1 MGRGTANLH
10 THPSGL
16 RSESLPFHGGE
27 DVKST
32 TLPRM
37 AADIVPIELSLTA
50 GDLVT
55 LWAPRWRED
64 SEEWE
69 AFLGHGEDL
78 FAFPDV
84 AALVGFVRTAP
95 EHDLVDHP
103 AWALVPRLP
112 AVDLRPAESQRY
124 DLVGVP
130 ELVAQPPDTWVLDEL
145 AEVVSIVRSLAEV
158 CGLDVVQ
165 EVLDSTP
172 EFSMLEG
179 GTLAFGGREGE
190 RRWQALCGVIAQ
202 RWDDVLDT
210 VDGVVRT
217 PDVDAAALA
226 VAQTELTEAEA
237 VTDQAATDEA
247 AAEAPTAPNPALA
260 FWVEVGIDP
269 IRIISDLGDHYTL
282 RCYLDDAPVFLGRN
296 GRIDAFPSL
305 RSLSRYLADNPRGH
319 DLDEVST
326 WPQVT
331 KQAHAGELEVAVDD
345 GNSYVLAGLADDLA
359 GGPETVD
366 PGQLELA
373 VELITDAEQ
382 WAGSDA
388 ADKAL
393 AGSEPLG
400 WLVSFLLR
408 PDPTRLAPSPPFD
421 AEVAA
426 WQALVRAFEDRLNIR

>member
-1 MGRGTANLH
+1 MGTLLR
-10 THPSGL
+10 TH
-16 RSESLPFHGGE
+16 EHYAA
-27 DVKST
+27 
-32 TLPRM
+32 RM

-69 AFLGHGEDL
+69 AFLGDDDNL

-84 AALVGFVRTAP
+84 AALVSFVRTAP
-95 EHDLVDHP
+95 DHDLVDHP

-112 AVDLRPAESQRY
+112 AADLRPEESQRY
-124 DLVGVP
+124 DLIGVP
-130 ELVAQPPDTWVLDEL
+130 ELVAQPPDTWVIDEL

-158 CGLDVVQ
+158 CGLDVVH

-172 EFSMLEG
+172 EFGMLEG
-179 GTLAFGGREGE
+179 GTLAFSGREGE
-190 RRWQALCGVIAQ
+190 RRWQALCAVIAQ
-202 RWDDVLDT
+202 RWDDVVDAI
-210 VDGVVRT
+210 DGVVRT
-217 PDVDAAALA
+217 PDIDAAALA
-226 VAQTELTEAEA
+226 TAQTELTEAEEA
-237 VTDQAATDEA
+237 IDKDKTDKAAPETPA
-247 AAEAPTAPNPALA
+247 APNPALA
-260 FWVEVGIDP
+260 FWSEVGIDP

-282 RCYLDDAPVFLGRN
+282 RCYVDDAPVFLGRS
-296 GRIDAFPSL
+296 GRIEAFPSL
-305 RSLSRYLADNPRGH
+305 RSLSRYLAGNPKDH

-326 WPQVT
+326 WPEVT
-331 KQAHAGELEVAVDD
+331 TQAHAGELEVAVDD

-393 AGSEPLG
+393 TGSEPLG

-408 PDPTRLAPSPPFD
+408 PNPTRLAPSPPFD

-426 WQALVRAFEDRLNIR
+426 WRALVGGFEDRLNVH

>member
-1 MGRGTANLH
+1 
-10 THPSGL
+10 
-16 RSESLPFHGGE
+16 
-27 DVKST
+27 
-32 TLPRM
+32 M

-69 AFLGHGEDL
+69 AFLGDDEDL

-95 EHDLVDHP
+95 DHDLVDHP

-112 AVDLRPAESQRY
+112 AADLRPEESRRY

-130 ELVAQPPDTWVLDEL
+130 ELVAQPPDTWVIGDL
-145 AEVVSIVRSLAEV
+145 AEVVSIVRSLADV
-158 CGLDVVQ
+158 CGLEVVH

-172 EFSMLEG
+172 GFGMLEG

-190 RRWQALCGVIAQ
+190 RHWAALCTVIAQ
-202 RWDDVLDT
+202 RWDDVLDAI
-210 VDGVVRT
+210 DGVART
-217 PDVDAAALA
+217 PDVDAVALT
-226 VAQTELTEAEA
+226 VAQTELTQTEAEE
-237 VTDQAATDEA
+237 VTDNATT
-247 AAEAPTAPNPALA
+247 EAPAAPNPVLA
-260 FWVEVGIDP
+260 FWSEVGIDP
-269 IRIISDLGDHYTL
+269 IRIVSDLGDHYTL

-296 GRIDAFPSL
+296 GRIDVFASPRAL
-305 RSLSRYLADNPRGH
+305 ARYLADNPQGH

-326 WPQVT
+326 WAQVT
-331 KQAHAGELEVAVDD
+331 KRAHAGELEVAVDD
-345 GNSYVLAGLADDLA
+345 GNSYVLAGVADDLA

-382 WAGSDA
+382 WAGSDT

-393 AGSEPLG
+393 ASSEPLG

-421 AEVAA
+421 AEAAA
-426 WQALVRAFEDRLNIR
+426 WRTLVGGFEDRLTVR

>member
-1 MGRGTANLH
+1 VLERCYALTAA
-10 THPSGL
+10 
-16 RSESLPFHGGE
+16 
-27 DVKST
+27 

-37 AADIVPIELSLTA
+37 AADIVPIELSVTA

-64 SEEWE
+64 GEEWE
-69 AFLGHGEDL
+69 AFLGDDESL
-78 FAFPDV
+78 FAFADV
-84 AALVGFVRTAP
+84 AALVGFVRTTGD
-95 EHDLVDHP
+95 HDLVDHP

-112 AVDLRPAESQRY
+112 APDLRPTDSHRY

-130 ELVAQPPDTWVLDEL
+130 ELVAQSPDTWVIGEL
-145 AEVVSIVRSLAEV
+145 ADVVSIVRSLADA
-158 CGLDVVQ
+158 CGLDVVHD
-165 EVLDSTP
+165 VLDSTP
-172 EFSMLEG
+172 GFDMLAG

-190 RRWQALCGVIAQ
+190 RHWDALCTVIAQ
-202 RWDDVLDT
+202 RWDEVIDAL
-210 VDGVVRT
+210 DGVVRT
-217 PDVDAAALA
+217 PDVDAVALEAAAAELSEAESA
-226 VAQTELTEAEA
+226 VEEQEAGSGITSGVTEAE
-237 VTDQAATDEA
+237 
-247 AAEAPTAPNPALA
+247 TASDPVLA
-260 FWVEVGIDP
+260 FWSEVGIDP

-296 GRIDAFPSL
+296 GRIDVFSSP
-305 RSLSRYLADNPRGH
+305 RSLARYLADSPEGH
-319 DLDEVST
+319 DLDTVST

-331 KQAHAGELEVAVDD
+331 RRAQDRELEVTVDD

-382 WAGSDA
+382 WAGSDS

-393 AGSEPLG
+393 ASSEPLG

-408 PDPTRLAPSPPFD
+408 PDPTRLAPSAPYD

-426 WQALVRAFEDRLNIR
+426 WRALVGGFEDRLHVH

>member
-1 MGRGTANLH
+1 
-10 THPSGL
+10 
-16 RSESLPFHGGE
+16 
-27 DVKST
+27 
-32 TLPRM
+32 M

-69 AFLGHGEDL
+69 AFLGDDEAL
-78 FAFPDV
+78 FAFADV

-95 EHDLVDHP
+95 DHDLVDHP

-112 AVDLRPAESQRY
+112 AADLRPAESQRY

-130 ELVAQPPDTWVLDEL
+130 ELAAQPPDTWVIGEL
-145 AEVVSIVRSLAEV
+145 ADVVSIVRSLADV
-158 CGLDVVQ
+158 CGLDVVH

-172 EFSMLEG
+172 GFDLLEG
-179 GTLAFGGREGE
+179 GTLAFGGREGTRHWE
-190 RRWQALCGVIAQ
+190 ELCTVIAQ
-202 RWDDVLDT
+202 RWDEVLDA

-226 VAQTELTEAEA
+226 TAKTELVEAEA
-237 VTDQAATDEA
+237 ATEEADSAATEA
-247 AAEAPTAPNPALA
+247 HGAPDPALA
-260 FWVEVGIDP
+260 FWSEAGIDP

-282 RCYLDDAPVFLGRN
+282 RCYLDDAPVFLGRG
-296 GRIDAFPSL
+296 GRIDVFGSP
-305 RSLSRYLADNPRGH
+305 RSLVKYLADNPEGY
-319 DLDEVST
+319 DLDAVST

-331 KQAHAGELEVAVDD
+331 TRAHAGELEVAIDG

-366 PGQLELA
+366 PGQLDLA

-393 AGSEPLG
+393 ASSEPLG

-408 PDPTRLAPSPPFD
+408 PDPTRLAPSAPFD

-426 WQALVRAFEDRLNIR
+426 WRALVGGFEDRLRVH

>member
-1 MGRGTANLH
+1 
-10 THPSGL
+10 
-16 RSESLPFHGGE
+16 
-27 DVKST
+27 
-32 TLPRM
+32 M

-55 LWAPRWRED
+55 LWAPHWRED
-64 SEEWE
+64 NEEWE
-69 AFLGHGEDL
+69 AFLGDDEAL
-78 FAFPDV
+78 FAFADV
-84 AALVGFVRTAP
+84 AALVGFVRTALD
-95 EHDLVDHP
+95 HDLVDHP
-103 AWALVPRLP
+103 AWALVKRLP
-112 AVDLRPAESQRY
+112 AADLRPEESQRY

-130 ELVAQPPDTWVLDEL
+130 ELVAQPPDTWVIGDL
-145 AEVVSIVRSLAEV
+145 AEVVSIVRSLADV
-158 CGLDVVQ
+158 CGLDVVH

-172 EFSMLEG
+172 GFGMLEG
-179 GTLAFGGREGE
+179 GTLAFGGREGQRHWE
-190 RRWQALCGVIAQ
+190 ALCTVIAQ
-202 RWDDVLDT
+202 RWDDVLDA
-210 VDGVVRT
+210 VDGVVRI

-226 VAQTELTEAEA
+226 MAQTELTEAEA
-237 VTDQAATDEA
+237 VTEKAATGEADSEEA
-247 AAEAPTAPNPALA
+247 ATEAPAAPHPALA
-260 FWVEVGIDP
+260 FWSEVGIDP

-282 RCYLDDAPVFLGRN
+282 RCYLDDAPVFLGHS
-296 GRIDAFPSL
+296 GRIEVFGSPRAL
-305 RSLSRYLADNPRGH
+305 ARYLADSPKGH

-331 KQAHAGELEVAVDD
+331 KQAHAGELEVAVDG

-388 ADKAL
+388 ATTAL

-408 PDPTRLAPSPPFD
+408 PDPTRLAPGAPFD

-426 WQALVRAFEDRLNIR
+426 WRTLVGAFEDRLNVH

>member
-1 MGRGTANLH
+1 
-10 THPSGL
+10 
-16 RSESLPFHGGE
+16 
-27 DVKST
+27 
-32 TLPRM
+32 M

-69 AFLGHGEDL
+69 AFLGDGDDL
-78 FAFPDV
+78 FAFADV
-84 AALVGFVRTAP
+84 AALVGFVRTTP
-95 EHDLVDHP
+95 HHDLIDHP

-112 AVDLRPAESQRY
+112 AVDLRPTESQRY

-158 CGLDVVQ
+158 CGLDVVH
-165 EVLDSTP
+165 EVLDATP
-172 EFSMLEG
+172 EFGMLEG

-190 RRWQALCGVIAQ
+190 RRWQALCAVIAQ

-226 VAQTELTEAEA
+226 EAQTELAE
-237 VTDQAATDEA
+237 VEAATDKTDKAAIDEA
-247 AAEAPTAPNPALA
+247 AAEAPTAPNPVLA
-260 FWVEVGIDP
+260 FWAEVGIDP

-282 RCYLDDAPVFLGRN
+282 RCYLDDAPVFLGRS

-305 RSLSRYLADNPRGH
+305 RSLSRYLADNPKGH

-326 WPQVT
+326 WAQVT

-359 GGPETVD
+359 GGPEIVD

-393 AGSEPLG
+393 ASSEPLG

-426 WQALVRAFEDRLNIR
+426 WQALVGAFEDRLNVR

>member
-1 MGRGTANLH
+1 
-10 THPSGL
+10 
-16 RSESLPFHGGE
+16 
-27 DVKST
+27 
-32 TLPRM
+32 M
-37 AADIVPIELSLTA
+37 AADIVPIELAVTA

-64 SEEWE
+64 GEEWE
-69 AFLGHGEDL
+69 AFLGDDENL
-78 FAFPDV
+78 FAFTDV
-84 AALVGFVRTAP
+84 AALVGFVRTAAD
-95 EHDLVDHP
+95 HDLVDHP

-112 AVDLRPAESQRY
+112 APDLRPIESHRY

-130 ELVAQPPDTWVLDEL
+130 ELVAQLPDTWVIAEL
-145 AEVVSIVRSLAEV
+145 ADVVSIVRALADV
-158 CGLDVVQ
+158 CGLDAVHD
-165 EVLDSTP
+165 VLDSTAG
-172 EFSMLEG
+172 FDMLAG

-190 RRWQALCGVIAQ
+190 RHWDALCTVIAQ
-202 RWDDVLDT
+202 RWDEVIDA

-226 VAQTELTEAEA
+226 AATTELSEVETALEEADSE
-237 VTDQAATDEA
+237 VTSGVMSGAGHDD
-247 AAEAPTAPNPALA
+247 PALA
-260 FWVEVGIDP
+260 FWSEVGIDP
-269 IRIISDLGDHYTL
+269 IRIVSDLGDHYTL

-296 GRIDAFPSL
+296 GRIEVFGSP
-305 RSLSRYLADNPRGH
+305 RSLARYLADKPEGH
-319 DLDEVST
+319 DLDAVST

-331 KQAHAGELEVAVDD
+331 TRAQDRELAVAVEN
-345 GNSYVLAGLADDLA
+345 GNIYVLSGLADDLS

-366 PGQLELA
+366 SGQLELA

-393 AGSEPLG
+393 ASSEPLG
-400 WLVSFLLR
+400 WLVSFLMR

-426 WQALVRAFEDRLNIR
+426 WRALVGGFEDRLHVR

>member
-1 MGRGTANLH
+1 
-10 THPSGL
+10 
-16 RSESLPFHGGE
+16 
-27 DVKST
+27 
-32 TLPRM
+32 M

-55 LWAPRWRED
+55 LWAPHWRED
-64 SEEWE
+64 NEEWE
-69 AFLGHGEDL
+69 AFLGDDEAL
-78 FAFPDV
+78 FAFADV
-84 AALVGFVRTAP
+84 AALVGFVRTALD
-95 EHDLVDHP
+95 HDLVDHP
-103 AWALVPRLP
+103 AWALVKRLP
-112 AVDLRPAESQRY
+112 AADLRPEESQRY

-130 ELVAQPPDTWVLDEL
+130 ELVAQPPDTWVIGDL
-145 AEVVSIVRSLAEV
+145 AEVVSIVRSLADV
-158 CGLDVVQ
+158 CGLDVVH

-172 EFSMLEG
+172 GFGMLEG
-179 GTLAFGGREGE
+179 GTLAFGGREGQRHWE
-190 RRWQALCGVIAQ
+190 ALCTVIAQ
-202 RWDDVLDT
+202 RWDDVLDA
-210 VDGVVRT
+210 VDGVVRI

-226 VAQTELTEAEA
+226 MAQTELTEAEA
-237 VTDQAATDEA
+237 VTEKAATGEADSEEA
-247 AAEAPTAPNPALA
+247 ATEAPAAPHPALA
-260 FWVEVGIDP
+260 FWSEVGIDP

-282 RCYLDDAPVFLGRN
+282 RCYLDDAPVFLGRS
-296 GRIDAFPSL
+296 GRIEVFGSPRAL
-305 RSLSRYLADNPRGH
+305 ARYLADNPKGH

-331 KQAHAGELEVAVDD
+331 KQAHAGELEVAVDG

-388 ADKAL
+388 ATTAL

-408 PDPTRLAPSPPFD
+408 PDPTRLAPGAPFD

-426 WQALVRAFEDRLNIR
+426 WRTLVGAFEDRLNVH

>member
-1 MGRGTANLH
+1 
-10 THPSGL
+10 
-16 RSESLPFHGGE
+16 
-27 DVKST
+27 
-32 TLPRM
+32 M